1 MRTDKLAVLAIILGV
16 GYLMFKQK
24 GASQAQPAMP
34 APVAV
39 YRPSVKVYRPP
50 IRVYHPP
57 IRVYHPP
64 RQKIHIIFR
73 PPITWLPILHRR
85 FPNPIPR
92 PPILSRFPHPLPKR
106 RFFR

>member
-24 GASQAQPAMP
+24 GASQAQPA
-34 APVAV
+34 
-39 YRPSVKVYRPP
+39 

-64 RQKIHIIFR
+64 RQKIPIIFR
-73 PPITWLPILHRR
+73 PPIAWLPILHHR